1 MYLPGN
7 TSYNTSYE
15 IPGEVLQQLFS
26 NLKELILHLDA
37 KTILLYRKREE
48 LPAGHMKET
57 IVSQN
62 KIRDFEKIELDVIT
76 GFQPRN

>member
-7 TSYNTSYE
+7 TSSNTSYE

-48 LPAGHMKET
+48 LLAGPMKET
-57 IVSQN
+57 IVFQN
-62 KIRDFEKIELDVIT
+62 KIVRLKIILAIA
-76 GFQPRN
+76 